1 MQWSIKLNEFD
12 IEYQPRIAM
21 KWQITVDFIAEFTKM
36 DDMLTPGEDLS
47 IWTLKADGSST
58 EHRGGAGLVIIT
70 LEGIEHNYA
79 VNFNFPVTKNE
90 VEYEAVINGLKLV
103 LILGGVRV

>member
-1 MQWSIKLNEFD
+1 
-12 IEYQPRIAM
+12 M
-21 KWQITVDFIAEFTKM
+21 KGQITVDFIAEFTKM

-47 IWTLKADGSST
+47 IWTLKADRSST

-70 LEGIEHNYA
+70 LEGIELNYA